1 MPEREQKLIRAAKTA
16 RLAFPDDESRQ
27 AWLALIYGIKN
38 SGERKRMVQS
48 GDVHRLSRCCKSTIG
63 QSSPNVYRPSIRAMQ
78 PKRNAT
84 MNY

>member
-48 GDVHRLSRCCKSTIG
+48 GDVHRLVKVLQEDDWPKLAERL
-63 QSSPNVYRPSIRAMQ
+63 QAFIRAMR